1 MHVLLL
7 TSAAQG
13 SCDAHN
19 SDQSSQTPEWA
30 AYDAAQEAIA
40 LLRRRV
46 HDFNACVPCG
56 GVSPGAR
63 PDEALLP
70 ALFALL
76 PTPLAVGISVAPPD
90 SQVMPSCCCTQTRPG
105 QML

>member
-1 MHVLLL
+1 MCTTVINKQPDLERP
-7 TSAAQG
+7 A
-13 SCDAHN
+13 CDV
-19 SDQSSQTPEWA
+19 
-30 AYDAAQEAIA
+30 AQEAIA

-63 PDEALLP
+63 PDEAMLP

-76 PTPLAVGISVAPPD
+76 PTPLAVGISVAPPETKVTL
-90 SQVMPSCCCTQTRPG
+90 SALLTAAS
-105 QML
+105 

>member
-1 MHVLLL
+1 MHK
-7 TSAAQG
+7 TMTTTAA
-13 SCDAHN
+13 D
-19 SDQSSQTPEWA
+19 TEWPA
-30 AYDAAQEAIA
+30 RDIPQEAIA

-76 PTPLAVGISVAPPD
+76 PTPLAVGISVAPPETK
-90 SQVMPSCCCTQTRPG
+90 VMLSSFVCSLSCKQSCKSPSA
-105 QML
+105 MLYAPMS